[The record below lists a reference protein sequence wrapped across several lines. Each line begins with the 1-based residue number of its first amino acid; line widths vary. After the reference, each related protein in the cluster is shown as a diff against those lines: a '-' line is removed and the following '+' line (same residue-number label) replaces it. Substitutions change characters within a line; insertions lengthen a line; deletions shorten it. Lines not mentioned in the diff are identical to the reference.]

1 MWAFT
6 NNYKWNTH
14 MIQKIN
20 NGASLNFIVDTL
32 SCVYSW
38 CWLIIRLG
46 NYPKKMYFG
55 NFNFIRKITISFYL
69 GL

>member
-20 NGASLNFIVDTL
+20 NGSSLNFLVDTL
-32 SCVYSW
+32 SCV
-38 CWLIIRLG
+38 IVDVD
-46 NYPKKMYFG
+46 
-55 NFNFIRKITISFYL
+55 
-69 GL
+69 